1 MPCSLL
7 RVLIGIR
14 NFKTDEKKKW
24 FIRGNYLTFAQ
35 LDDKYLSFMA

>member
-14 NFKTDEKKKW
+14 NFKTDEKKNGLLEE
-24 FIRGNYLTFAQ
+24 II
-35 LDDKYLSFMA
+35 